1 MKNNL
6 TDAEKELVQAFVE
19 NEAMYNAVKKVV
31 LYTIYGQG
39 TLESAGDSNKNWV
52 FAFTND
58 NPLVENNSILGERV
72 RAVAEGLG
80 YADAGFEKLKEF
92 KKVEQVEKPVNPA
105 L

>member
-6 TDAEKELVQAFVE
+6 TDAEKELIQAFIE

-31 LYTIYGQG
+31 LHTIYLQG
-39 TLESAGDSNKNWV
+39 RDEIDEGKNWIFSLV
-52 FAFTND
+52 Q
-58 NPLVENNSILGERV
+58 NPLVENNTQLGERV
-72 RAVAEGLG
+72 RSAVDGIG
-80 YADAGFEKLKEF
+80 YANSGFEKLKEF